1 MQSFLDGRVV
11 LHHGDNRDVLR
22 GLADNSVD
30 SFVTDPPYALVSIV
44 KRFGA
49 ADAAACKVPEGGSGA
64 YARASKGFM
73 GKQWDTGDTVHAV
86 EFWQEVYRV
95 LKPGGHVA
103 AFNGTR
109 TQHRMVCAIEDAGFE
124 IRDMLAW
131 LYGTGF
137 PKSHDVSKGIDKA
150 AGAVREVVGQDKNY
164 GKSTVADGK
173 TTYGDYAGSWDIT
186 APATP
191 AAREWEGWGT
201 ALKPALEPI
210 CLARKPLS
218 EKTVAANVL
227 EHGTGAINIDGCRVP
242 SSVAD
247 QAYMMDRVGG
257 FNNTRSIGGDG
268 ILGGGETI
276 DRTAF
281 DPTKGRWPANVIT
294 DGSEEVVG
302 MFPNGAKQA
311 GSPKKTTHKD
321 GMFGIGTPGRIYK
334 EDNNSAA
341 RFFYSAKANK
351 KDRAESKHPTVK
363 PVSLMRWLVRL
374 VTPPGG
380 TLVDPFAG
388 SGTTGEAAYM
398 EGFNAILIEREDEYV
413 ADIERRLESIDV
425 PQEPANDNQT
435 DLFGAATAVAA

>member
-1 MQSFLDGRVV
+1 MKSFLDGRVI
-11 LHHGDNRDVLR
+11 LHHGDNREVLR
-22 GLADNSVD
+22 GMADNSVD

-49 ADAAACKVPEGGSGA
+49 ADAAACKVPEGGRGA

-86 EFWQEVYRV
+86 EFWREVYRV

-150 AGAVREVVGQDKNY
+150 AGAVREVTGVAGRSGSARSCMAGDFTGGEY
-164 GKSTVADGK
+164 MATSPSTVA
-173 TTYGDYAGSWDIT
+173 AQQ
-186 APATP
+186 
-191 AAREWEGWGT
+191 WEGWGT

-210 CLARKPLS
+210 CLARKPLIG
-218 EKTVAANVL
+218 TVAANVL
-227 EHGTGAINIDGCRVP
+227 EHGTGAINIDGCRVGTEVRINP
-242 SSVAD
+242 PAANAAGGNSLMMSTRGMPQDADGTVA
-247 QAYMMDRVGG
+247 V
-257 FNNTRSIGGDG
+257 
-268 ILGGGETI
+268 
-276 DRTAF
+276 
-281 DPTKGRWPANVIT
+281 GRWPANVIT
-294 DGSEEVVG
+294 DGSEEVIG
-302 MFPNGAKQA
+302 MFPAKAGANGGKGKFKQ
-311 GSPKKTTHKD
+311 HKW
-321 GMFGIGTPGRIYK
+321 MPGEPETEQNIDRDK
-334 EDNNSAA
+334 GSAA

-351 KDRAESKHPTVK
+351 RDRAESKHPTVK
-363 PVSLMRWLVRL
+363 PVALMRWLARL
-374 VTPPGG
+374 ITPPGG

-388 SGTTGEAAYM
+388 SGTTGEAAYL

-413 ADIERRLESIDV
+413 ADIERRLSGLATDNT
-425 PQEPANDNQT
+425 PEPANDNNQADMFSVIT
-435 DLFGAATAVAA
+435 GAAAAATEVAA